1 MNTTPTP
8 GYKTTEF
15 WMTLLANLVL
25 AASTYLQTI
34 DATWAVIAVT
44 ILNSIY
50 ALSRMGTKA
59 AAERTKKAIADAH
72 AAIGKSTAVIKKS
85 APLII
90 LALITSL
97 MICSCATFGNPSL
110 KGELFYEDAETG
122 AKAGLSIKDGKTSA
136 WGRYPIRDKVTGE
149 ITGYIRAESPSVDL
163 IKDPTQD
170 TDEVTITTVE

>member
-15 WMTLLANLVL
+15 WLTLLANLVL
-25 AASTYLQTI
+25 AASSYLQTI
-34 DATWAVIAVT
+34 DATWAVVAVT

-59 AAERTKKAIADAH
+59 ASERTKKAIADAH
-72 AAIGKSTAVIKKS
+72 ATIAKTGDAIKKS
-85 APLII
+85 APL
-90 LALITSL
+90 LLVSLIAGM
-97 MICSCATFGNPSL
+97 MIPSCATFGNPAL
-110 KGELFYEDAETG
+110 KGELFYEDAQTG
-122 AKAGLSIKDGKTSA
+122 AKAGLSVQDGRTRA
-136 WGRYPIRDKVTGE
+136 WGRYPVRNKDTGE
-149 ITGYIRAESPSVDL
+149 ITGYIRAESPSVDI